1 MMDAHALMHHH
12 LSGGVYNMSNLKTKR
27 RILQVSSIT
36 IISLL
41 FLGIKTGEKYA
52 EVVIPTL
59 VITMLLYQ
67 ITICTV
73 YCPFCK
79 GQLFGFFIQTN
90 TTGAESF
97 KFLLG
102 IKKIK
107 CYNCEK
113 EIDMK

>member
-1 MMDAHALMHHH
+1 
-12 LSGGVYNMSNLKTKR
+12 MSNLKTKR
-27 RILQVSSIT
+27 RILQ
-36 IISLL
+36 
-41 FLGIKTGEKYA
+41 FLHIANFTLIFIGIRTGEKYA

>member
-1 MMDAHALMHHH
+1 M
-12 LSGGVYNMSNLKTKR
+12 LSLKTKR
-27 RILQVSSIT
+27 RILQ
-36 IISLL
+36 
-41 FLGIKTGEKYA
+41 FLHIANFTLIFIGIKTGEKYA

-59 VITMLLYQ
+59 LITMLLYQ

-79 GQLFGFFIQTN
+79 GQLFGLIIQTN
-90 TTGAESF
+90 TTGAELF

-107 CYNCEK
+107 CYKCEK